1 MEGCSMRKKSILLL
15 EDDSSLRSGLRFDLE
30 AEGYE
35 VFESERCSEAL
46 AIVNGNHIDL
56 AILDVNLPDG
66 DGFSIYSDIKKIK
79 EIPVIF
85 LTARGLIQDEIK
97 GFEVGA
103 DDYITKPF
111 SNILLRKRIQAVL
124 KRSEFNENTQIY
136 EDGYLMVDLN
146 RFVAKI
152 GQENVMFTPTEYKLL
167 SILIMNHGTVVT
179 RQMIL
184 DKLWD
189 NQGNYVDEHAL
200 TVNIN
205 RIRSKIE
212 DKEHMYIKT
221 VYGLGYT
228 WMGDKIG

>member
-1 MEGCSMRKKSILLL
+1 MRKKSILLL

-35 VFESERCSEAL
+35 VFESERGNEAL

-66 DGFSIYSDIKKIK
+66 DGFSIYSDIKKVK

-146 RFVAKI
+146 HFVAKI
-152 GQENVMFTPTEYKLL
+152 GQDNVMFTPTEYKLL

-212 DKEHMYIKT
+212 DKEHTYIKT

>member
-35 VFESERCSEAL
+35 VFESERCNQAL

-66 DGFSIYSDIKKIK
+66 DGFSIYSDIKKVK

-136 EDGYLMVDLN
+136 DDGYLMVDLN